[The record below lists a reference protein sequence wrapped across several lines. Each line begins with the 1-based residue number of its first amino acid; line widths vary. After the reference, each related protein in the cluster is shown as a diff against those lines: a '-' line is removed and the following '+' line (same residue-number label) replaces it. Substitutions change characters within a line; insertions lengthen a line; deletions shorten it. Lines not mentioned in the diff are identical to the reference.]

1 MSDSDSRVDVG
12 RYGIW
17 TFQLDLVPAAASQE
31 AAAEIEELGFGAVW
45 VPEAVGREAFTS
57 AGLLLAGTSSLT
69 VATGIASIWARD
81 PMAASGAHKT
91 LSEAY
96 PGRFLLGLGVSHQ
109 PMVDHVRG
117 HHYDKPLTAMSRY
130 LDAMDASVFMAAE
143 PTVPPRRV
151 LAALQPK
158 MLRLAAERAD
168 GAHPYFVPPEHT
180 AVARAELGDGPLLA
194 VEQAVVF
201 ETDPGR
207 ARDVARTHTAIY
219 TGLPNYANNLKRF
232 GFVEEDFAGA
242 GSDRLVDAIVA
253 WGTMDDVVARINAH
267 HDAGADHVCIQVIA
281 ADGRSVPVEAWRQL
295 ADALL

>member
-1 MSDSDSRVDVG
+1 MSDSDSRVDIG

-201 ETDPGR
+201 ETDPGQ

-232 GFVEEDFAGA
+232 GFVEEDFDGA

>member
-1 MSDSDSRVDVG
+1 MADDPTTPIG
-12 RYGIW
+12 RFGIW
-17 TFQLDLVPAAASQE
+17 TFQLDLVPAGRSQE
-31 AAAEIEELGFGAVW
+31 AAAELESLGFGAVW
-45 VPEAVGREAFTS
+45 IPEAVGREAFTA
-57 AGLLLAGTSSLT
+57 AGLLLAGTSTIT

-91 LSEAY
+91 LSEAV

-109 PMVDHVRG
+109 PMVAQVRG
-117 HHYDKPLTAMSRY
+117 HHYDKPYTAMANY
-130 LDAMDASVFMAAE
+130 LDAMDSALFMAAE

-151 LAALQPK
+151 LAALGPR
-158 MLRLAAERAD
+158 MLRLSAERAA

-180 AVARAELGDGPLLA
+180 AFARETLGDAPLLA

-201 ETDPGR
+201 ATDPTE
-207 ARDVARTHTAIY
+207 ARDIARTHTAIY

-232 GFVEEDFAGA
+232 GFADDDFEGA

-253 WGTMDDVVARINAH
+253 WGTIDDIVARIRAH
-267 HDAGADHVCIQVIA
+267 VDAGADHVCIQVVTPPSRQLP
-281 ADGRSVPVEAWRQL
+281 DVEWRLL